1 MRLLDAS
8 RSASSSLSA
17 QIAITPTASRGAP
30 RRSEGTKRPR

>member
-17 QIAITPTASRGAP
+17 QIAITPHGEP
-30 RRSEGTKRPR
+30 RRTEALRATKRPQ